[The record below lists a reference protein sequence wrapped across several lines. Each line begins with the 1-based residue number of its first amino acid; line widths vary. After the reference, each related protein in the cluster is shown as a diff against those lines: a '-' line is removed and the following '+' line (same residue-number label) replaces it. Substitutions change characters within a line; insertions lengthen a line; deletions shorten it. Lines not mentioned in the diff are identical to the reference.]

1 MPHAFDT
8 PLAAT
13 LDDGEVVY
21 LRIPM
26 VEEAGV
32 YSAPLASLGFE
43 AGRLSSAKVR
53 GLDVG
58 KWSVSGESLVLDAS
72 AGEAA
77 MWAAYRRAQDEAA
90 EAGDT
95 AVPED
100 EDEDEVLADLRALT
114 RPLGGDHGPCSRLD
128 EEAGRALLNPSP
140 PPTDRLSL
148 STCPTCGEA
157 RTLVTPSDRLGLCWA
172 LFCDCG
178 VPPPGQDPVEGP
190 GFSTFLAVSPGGLVG
205 WLESHLGPEEGRA
218 TAARLRL
225 PWRREEAVP

>member
-1 MPHAFDT
+1 MSHAFDT

-21 LRIPM
+21 LHVPM

-43 AGRLSSAKVR
+43 PSRLSSAKVR

-90 EAGDT
+90 EAGDM
-95 AVPED
+95 AVPTD
-100 EDEDEVLADLRALT
+100 EADVLADLQALA
-114 RPLGGDHGPCSRLD
+114 RPLGGDHGPWSRLD

-140 PPTDRLSL
+140 PPTDRISL
-148 STCPTCGEA
+148 STCQTCGEA
-157 RTLVTPSDRLGLCWA
+157 HTLVTPSDRLGLCWT
-172 LFCDCG
+172 LFCGCG
-178 VPPPGQDPVEGP
+178 RPPPGQNPVEGP
-190 GFSTFLAVSPGGLVG
+190 GFSKFLAVSPGGLVH
-205 WLESHLGPEEGRA
+205 WLESRLGLEEGRA

-225 PWRREEAVP
+225 PWQREEAVP